1 MTTIHVD
8 DLLVAG
14 SPEMIE
20 WLHEMLERRFGPTKR
35 NKLPF
40 LHLGVKHC
48 LLPNKSLF
56 LEQSEYVHKIPKIV
70 IDANRKKLADITPW
84 NDNEHH
90 AHRSLLC
97 SMLWVTVTRL
107 DMCLEVVLLQSTMV
121 TPTLGDL
128 LASNAL

>member
-14 SPEMIE
+14 PPDMIE

-40 LHLGVKHC
+40 VHLGVMHS

-56 LEQSEYVHKIPKIV
+56 LEQPEYVHMIPKIV
-70 IDANRKKLADITPW
+70 IDVSRKRCEYRI
-84 NDNEHH
+84 
-90 AHRSLLC
+90 S
-97 SMLWVTVTRL
+97 
-107 DMCLEVVLLQSTMV
+107 
-121 TPTLGDL
+121 
-128 LASNAL
+128 